1 MSHTPL
7 RKLDHIRIVLDSDV
21 EHTWKTTLFEHVEL
35 RHAALPETNL
45 GNVDTSIRFLGKR
58 LEAPIMITGMTGG
71 HEVAAE
77 INCAIA
83 KAAQELGLAMGVG
96 SQRAAIER
104 PELASTF
111 SIARKCGPEI
121 PLVANIGAPQL
132 VKGYSVAEVR
142 KAIEMIDADA
152 VAIHL
157 NAGQEAFQPEGD
169 TEYRGV
175 LEKIAN
181 IVAEL
186 DRPVIV
192 KETGQGLSYEVALA
206 LRSRG
211 VRFFDISG
219 AGGTSWI
226 KVEMYRAKARGM
238 DKLARGA
245 RVFSDWGIPTLQALM
260 EVRWAS
266 PDSCIIASGGIR
278 TGLDVAK
285 AIALGADIAGVALP
299 VIRAY
304 GERLEKGVKD
314 FLEQLVF
321 ELRVALFL
329 TGSSTLAELRKTELD
344 IDPILRQRLEARGI
358 DTELYLRGT
367 RLLVE
372 PGRSC
377 SS

>member
-1 MSHTPL
+1 MNHTRL
-7 RKLDHIRIVLDSDV
+7 RKLDHIRIVLDSSV
-21 EHTWKTTLFEHVEL
+21 EHSRKTTLFEYIEL
-35 RHAALPETNL
+35 RHIALPEINL
-45 GNVDTSIRFLGKR
+45 GDVDTSIWFLGKKLR
-58 LEAPIMITGMTGG
+58 APIMITGMTGG
-71 HEVAAE
+71 HEIAAE

-83 KAAQELGLAMGVG
+83 KVAQELGLAMGVG
-96 SQRAAIER
+96 SQRAAIEK
-104 PELASTF
+104 PELSWTF
-111 SIARKCGPEI
+111 SVARKCGPDV

-132 VKGYSVAEVR
+132 VKGYSVSEVK

-175 LEKIAN
+175 IARIAS

-186 DRPVIV
+186 DKPVIV
-192 KETGQGLSYEVALA
+192 KETGQGLGYEVALA

-211 VRFFDISG
+211 VKFFDISG

-226 KVEMYRAKARGM
+226 KVEMYRARARGM
-238 DKLARGA
+238 DKLAQGA
-245 RVFSDWGIPTLQALM
+245 KVFSDWGIPTLQALM

-285 AIALGADIAGVALP
+285 AIALGADVAGVALP

-304 GERLEKGVKD
+304 GEQFEKGVKD

-321 ELRVALFL
+321 ELQVAMFL
-329 TGSSTLAELRKTELD
+329 TGSVTLGELRRAELD
-344 IDPILRQRLEARGI
+344 IDPILRERLESRGI